1 MPAIRPEG
9 PLRPALF
16 DRLCADEAA
25 PAARAGRESL
35 LRDLRDLFN
44 TTRSGGPALADSVPG
59 YGLPA
64 IAGRP
69 ASALSVDDLAGLL
82 MAAVLRFEPR
92 LAADSLRVVP
102 EADTAGGTGPATA
115 HAEGGA
121 LRRFRLS
128 ACLRAPTGAPV
139 DLLTEIDLDTGHAR
153 LTEASR

>member
-1 MPAIRPEG
+1 MPATPPEG
-9 PLRPALF
+9 RLRPALF
-16 DRLCADEAA
+16 DRLCADDAV

-35 LRDLRDLFN
+35 LRDRRDLVN
-44 TTRSGGPALADSVPG
+44 PPRAGGPALADSVPG

-69 ASALSVDDLAGLL
+69 ASALSADDLAALL

-92 LAADSLRVVP
+92 LAPDSLRVVP
-102 EADTAGGTGPATA
+102 EADTGGGPGMATA
-115 HAEGGA
+115 PAEGGS
-121 LRRFRLS
+121 LRRFRLC
-128 ACLRAPTGAPV
+128 ACLRAPAGAPV